1 MRFGWLSFH
10 MEGIPALQAL
20 LEKGIPIQAIITL
33 NEEQRS
39 KRSAAVDFSEIARR
53 FNVPLYAIANIN
65 HETSIQ
71 LLATLDLDILFV
83 LGWSQI
89 IRAPALRSW
98 TWCRASGRKAAATWT
113 ISAFA

>member
-39 KRSAAVDFSEIARR
+39 KRSGAAGRAARR
-53 FNVPLYAIANIN
+53 TRAIVACILNIQN
-65 HETSIQ
+65 
-71 LLATLDLDILFV
+71 
-83 LGWSQI
+83 
-89 IRAPALRSW
+89 
-98 TWCRASGRKAAATWT
+98 
-113 ISAFA
+113 